1 MFSYS
6 LERVLLH
13 SKNMHGETL
22 FEDMPAA
29 DKDRDISMVESDIDS
44 AGELIICTYIIHEYI
59 HTYVYMHACMHTYIY
74 IHTYTYTYIYGSV
87 HARTRALYL

>member
-22 FEDMPAA
+22 FEDMPAE
-29 DKDRDISMVESDIDS
+29 DKDRDISMVESDADN
-44 AGELIICTYIIHEYI
+44 AGELII
-59 HTYVYMHACMHTYIY
+59 YV
-74 IHTYTYTYIYGSV
+74 
-87 HARTRALYL
+87 RT